1 MDRRP
6 FTETR
11 LEPGRDD
18 SGFSIQLK
26 NEFAVV
32 RVSLDNSGNGPRLRI
47 SDEQSGS
54 EILLDPLELSV
65 FSTCVHADFA
75 QFMEALRIPG
85 GRVEVESFDGA
96 IEDDR
101 SGEK

>member
-1 MDRRP
+1 MG
-6 FTETR
+6 FTV
-11 LEPGRDD
+11 
-18 SGFSIQLK
+18 QLK
-26 NEFAVV
+26 SEFAVV

-47 SDEQSGS
+47 CDEQSGS

-85 GRVEVESFDGA
+85 SRVDEESFDA
-96 IEDDR
+96 VIEDDR
-101 SGEK
+101 YGEK

>member
-1 MDRRP
+1 MDHRV
-6 FTETR
+6 FAEEHG
-11 LEPGRDD
+11 EPGRGEMD
-18 SGFSIQLK
+18 FSVQLK

-32 RVSLDNSGNGPRLRI
+32 RVSVDHSGNGPRLRVC
-47 SDEQSGS
+47 DEQNGS

-75 QFMEALRIPG
+75 QFMEGLRTPG
-85 GRVEVESFDGA
+85 GRVDEESPDAA

-101 SGEK
+101 SGEV